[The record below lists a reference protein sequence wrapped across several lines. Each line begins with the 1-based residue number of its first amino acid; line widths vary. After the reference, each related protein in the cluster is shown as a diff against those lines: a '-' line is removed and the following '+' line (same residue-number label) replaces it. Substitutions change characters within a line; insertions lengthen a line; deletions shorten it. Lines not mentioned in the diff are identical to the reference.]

1 MLPPRLLIAG
11 FCLAYASAA
20 CDSGSNLTSAGGS
33 PTIEPATSEAL
44 AAGAGPSGA
53 IVDRIRGPFA
63 LFPDFDRQLIFS
75 IGLVTPIEEACA
87 GAELVADGKIN
98 DTWIF
103 LPTGLVHGVF
113 TTTKATLVV
122 YGRATEDPCE
132 LTEADVIARGTGRLV
147 FHTNNV
153 FEDDSRDIKA
163 GYIATGDV
171 TLPDGRRAQLHARLR
186 VRIVDGEFQVRAD
199 EFTLRPI
206 GGTGS

>member
-1 MLPPRLLIAG
+1 MLPAG
-11 FCLAYASAA
+11 LAITGFFLACASAA
-20 CDSGSNLTSAGGS
+20 CESGSNLTSSSAPQS
-33 PTIEPATSEAL
+33 AELPTGQAL
-44 AAGAGPSGA
+44 AVDATPSGA

-87 GAELVADGKIN
+87 GAELVADGKIQ
-98 DTWIF
+98 DTFIT
-103 LPTGLVHGVF
+103 LPSGLVHGLL

-132 LTEADVIARGTGRLV
+132 LTEADVLARGTGRLV

-153 FEDDSRDIKA
+153 FEDESQDTKA
-163 GYIATGDV
+163 GYIVTGDV
-171 TLPDGRRAQLHARLR
+171 TLPDGRRAHLHARLR
-186 VRIVDGEFQVRAD
+186 LRIVDGDFRVLAE

-206 GGTGS
+206 GG

>member
-1 MLPPRLLIAG
+1 MLSPRLFLAG
-11 FCLAYASAA
+11 LCLACVSAA
-20 CDSGSNLTSAGGS
+20 CESGPEVASPSAPTAAEASTSQAV
-33 PTIEPATSEAL
+33 
-44 AAGAGPSGA
+44 AADADPSGA
-53 IVDRIRGPFA
+53 IVDDIRGPFV

-87 GAELVADGKIN
+87 GGEIVGDGKFK

-103 LPTGLVHGVF
+103 LPTGIVHGVF

-132 LTEADVIARGTGRLV
+132 LTEADVLARGTGRLV
-147 FHTNNV
+147 FHTDNV
-153 FEDDSRDIKA
+153 FEDESRDVKA

-171 TLPDGRRAQLHARLR
+171 TLPDGSRAHLHARLR
-186 VRIVDGEFQVRAD
+186 VRIVDGEFQVRAE

-206 GGTGS
+206 GG